1 MFEEDIFEELLRMK
15 RRIERL
21 IRSFGSLESFEEVE
35 SFPIDISET
44 ENEIIVRADLPG
56 FSKDEVSV
64 NATEN
69 ALTIEAGHKEERR
82 ERGEKYYTVE
92 RRVGSLRRVISLPL
106 EVDPEKAKAKMK
118 DGVLEVILP
127 KKEKKKGK
135 EIKVE

>member
-35 SFPIDISET
+35 SFPVDISET

-64 NATEN
+64 NATEDT
-69 ALTIEAGHKEERR
+69 LTIEAKHKEERR
-82 ERGEKYYTVE
+82 EREERYYTVE
-92 RRVGSLRRVISLPL
+92 RKVGSFRRVISLPL
-106 EVDPEKAKAKMK
+106 EIDPEKAKAKMK
-118 DGVLEVILP
+118 NGVLEVILP

>member
-35 SFPIDISET
+35 SFPVDISET

-64 NATEN
+64 NATEST
-69 ALTIEAGHKEERR
+69 LTIEAKHKEERR
-82 ERGEKYYTVE
+82 EREEKYYTVE
-92 RRVGSLRRVISLPL
+92 RKVGSFRRVISLPV
-106 EVDPEKAKAKMK
+106 EVEPERAKAKMK
-118 DGVLEVILP
+118 DGVLEIILP

>member
-1 MFEEDIFEELLRMK
+1 MR

-21 IRSFGSLESFEEVE
+21 MRSLGSLASFEEIE
-35 SFPIDISET
+35 SFPVDISET
-44 ENEIIVRADLPG
+44 EDEIIVRADLPG
-56 FSKDEVSV
+56 FSKEEISV

-69 ALTIEAGHKEERR
+69 ILTIEAKHREEKK

-92 RRVGSLRRVISLPL
+92 RKFGSFRRVISLPV
-106 EVDPEKAKAKMK
+106 EVEPERAKARMK

>member
-21 IRSFGSLESFEEVE
+21 TRSFGSLESFEEVE
-35 SFPIDISET
+35 SFPVDISET

-64 NATEN
+64 NATESTI
-69 ALTIEAGHKEERR
+69 TIEAKHKEERR
-82 ERGEKYYTVE
+82 EREEKYYTVE
-92 RRVGSLRRVISLPL
+92 RKVGSFRRVISLPV
-106 EVDPEKAKAKMK
+106 EVEPERAKAKMK
-118 DGVLEVILP
+118 DGVLEIILP

>member
-1 MFEEDIFEELLRMK
+1 MFEEDIFDELLRMR

-21 IRSFGSLESFEEVE
+21 MRSLGSLASFEEIE
-35 SFPIDISET
+35 SFPVDISET

-69 ALTIEAGHKEERR
+69 SLTIEAKHKEEKK
-82 ERGEKYYTVE
+82 EKGEKYYTVE
-92 RRVGSLRRVISLPL
+92 RKFGSFRRVISLPV
-106 EVDPEKAKAKMK
+106 EVEPEKARARMK

>member
-1 MFEEDIFEELLRMK
+1 MFEEDIFDELLRMR

-21 IRSFGSLESFEEVE
+21 MRSFGSLATFEEIE
-35 SFPIDISET
+35 SFPVDISET

-69 ALTIEAGHKEERR
+69 TLTIEAKHKEEKK

-92 RRVGSLRRVISLPL
+92 RKFGSFRRVISLPV
-106 EVDPEKAKAKMK
+106 EVEPEKARARMK

>member
-82 ERGEKYYTVE
+82 ERGEKYYIVE

>member
-1 MFEEDIFEELLRMK
+1 MFEEDIFDELLRMR

-21 IRSFGSLESFEEVE
+21 MRSLGSLASFEEIE
-35 SFPIDISET
+35 SFPVDISET

-69 ALTIEAGHKEERR
+69 TLTIEAKHKEEKK
-82 ERGEKYYTVE
+82 EKGEKYYTVE
-92 RRVGSLRRVISLPL
+92 RKFGSFRRVISLPV
-106 EVDPEKAKAKMK
+106 EVEPKKAKAKMK

>member
-44 ENEIIVRADLPG
+44 ENEIVVRADLPG

-118 DGVLEVILP
+118 DGVFRSHSTKEG
-127 KKEKKKGK
+127 KEKR
-135 EIKVE
+135 